1 MARKYDFEKTKYP
14 GIYSLKTVNG
24 LTEYYANFMLL
35 GKSYQKRNLTKMF
48 GDTTAK
54 QAKDRLEEIK
64 SEIRKG
70 NEPFSNS
77 GSNKVKDI
85 VLKSIEDKKTKEGS
99 KYKKNLTSFYNLYID
114 KHIGKLKMENV
125 KESDVQK
132 ILNSIEGHS
141 KSHKLNLRVLMYQL
155 FEDYFRAGKI
165 TTNPFYKLDYGKD
178 TGKANFDTRL
188 NEPMEDVA
196 KKLYKTIF
204 ELTGPHRLL
213 FLFSIMMV
221 RRIGEVHK
229 LKFGHIKQDNNGEWY
244 VIATP
249 DITKT
254 EITEK
259 YPLPTEI
266 IEVLPSE
273 VLEEEYENE
282 NLFSFCYSGIFKKW
296 NEMAK
301 KADIKLHKGHS
312 FTSHDNRHLFLSILS
327 TSLGVSMDLADRCI
341 SHNEQDKTGD
351 IYFQVPYPKR
361 KEVFEK
367 WWDFLRNID

>member
-1 MARKYDFEKTKYP
+1 MARKYDFEKTKYQN
-14 GIYSLKTVNG
+14 IYSLKTANG
-24 LTEYYANFMLL
+24 QTEFYANFMLL
-35 GKSYQKRNLTKMF
+35 GKSYQKKNLTKMY
-48 GDTTAK
+48 GDTTPK

-99 KYKKNLTSFYNLYID
+99 KYKKNLTSFYNLYIH
-114 KHIGKLKMENV
+114 KPIGHLNMENV

-132 ILNSIEGHS
+132 ILDSLEGNS

-165 TTNPFYKLDYGKD
+165 PSNPFYKLDYGKE

-188 NEPMEDVA
+188 NEPMEDIA

-229 LKFGHIKQDNNGEWY
+229 MKFGHIRQDNNGEWY

-273 VLEEEYENE
+273 VLEEEYEDE
-282 NLFSFCYSGIFKKW
+282 NLFSFCYSGIFTKW
-296 NEMAK
+296 NKMVEE
-301 KADIKLHKGHS
+301 ADIKLHKGYK

-327 TSLGVSMDLADRCI
+327 SLGISIDVADRCI
-341 SHNEQDKTGD
+341 SHYNKDKTSD
-351 IYFQVPYPKR
+351 IYLHIPYPQR
-361 KEVFEK
+361 KEIFET
-367 WWDFLRNID
+367 WWDFLRD

>member
-1 MARKYDFEKTKYP
+1 MARKYNFEKTKYP
-14 GIYSLKTVNG
+14 NIYSLKTVNG

-35 GKSYQKRNLTKMF
+35 GKSHQKRNLTKMY

-70 NEPFSNS
+70 NDPFSES
-77 GSNKVKDI
+77 SSNKVRDV
-85 VLKSIEDKKTKEGS
+85 VLKSIEEKKTKEGS

-114 KHIGKLKMENV
+114 RPIGHLKMENV
-125 KESDVQK
+125 KENDVQK
-132 ILNSIEGHS
+132 ILNLIEGHS

-165 TTNPFYKLDYGKD
+165 STNPFYKLDYGED
-178 TGKANFDTRL
+178 TGKANFDARL
-188 NEPMEDVA
+188 NEAMEDIA

-213 FLFSIMMV
+213 FLFSVMMV

-229 LKFGHIKQDNNGEWY
+229 LKFGHIKKDNNGEWY

-254 EITEK
+254 KISEK
-259 YPLPTEI
+259 YPLPIEI
-266 IEVLPSE
+266 IDVLP
-273 VLEEEYENE
+273 LDILDEEYEDE
-282 NLFSFCYSGIFKKW
+282 NLFSFCYSGIFQKW

-301 KADIKLHKGHS
+301 NADIKLHKGHS

-327 TSLGVSMDLADRCI
+327 SIGVNVDTADRCI
-341 SHNEQDKTGD
+341 SHYQKDKTKD
-351 IYFQVPYPKR
+351 IYFQVPYPQR
-361 KEVFEK
+361 KEVFEI
-367 WWDFLRNID
+367 WWNFLRDE